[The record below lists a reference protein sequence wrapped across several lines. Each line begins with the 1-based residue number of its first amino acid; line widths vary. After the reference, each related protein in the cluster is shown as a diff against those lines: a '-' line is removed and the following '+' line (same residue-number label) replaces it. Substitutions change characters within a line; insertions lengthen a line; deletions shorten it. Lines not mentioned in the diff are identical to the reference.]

1 MFCIFKVTFLS
12 EFRRFSVA
20 NVHLDNLKH
29 DIDRLSFEAIHAKI
43 CDMFKQTNM
52 TISYEDSKGL
62 RKTIRNDVDIF
73 EAILNFH
80 KLAEPNATSMVV
92 RLDAEMTKAVDKKD
106 ITQALD
112 EIDLNAATEIVHTN
126 VYCDICLNTIRGIRW
141 KCQDCDNFDLC
152 HGCHGLAGLRHPRHT
167 FKPIEKHE
175 DKATYSPSR
184 PTNNRNH
191 ADILHLASCDICL
204 NAIVGVRHKC
214 FQCPD
219 YDLCQA
225 CLPLARAHHTGHT
238 FIPISYPGQV
248 DVKVDQT
255 PQYGV
260 VCDGC
265 NSDIYGVRYKCG
277 NCADYDLCGNCEALP
292 QPIHDPT
299 HIFLKI
305 RKPIAPRL
313 ASATSLLPNMYHK
326 GWGKAMNTLTAPTKK
341 WAPSVDQKC
350 PAISPCKPS
359 PTFTSPNVTT
369 TTPEILPPLPK
380 ETLNGIFVK
389 DITLKDGSTMQS
401 NATFVKVWE
410 LSNSG
415 LGVWP
420 EGTVLQFVGGDRMF
434 TEDEKTLNSPEIKVS
449 QAGVG
454 EYVCI
459 SALLKAPSIPGRYI
473 SYWRLV
479 SPLGERFGH
488 RIWCDILVQDE
499 PVLDVASATESEKTV
514 IPGDVSE
521 PINAEAKKEEPAP
534 VKQEMKQIEKPMA
547 AVAEEEQDDDDF
559 VVVENEDEDI
569 AFSRVLFL
577 EDRLRSLQKRYSGGK
592 YKQLQDLV
600 DTRVD

>member
-12 EFRRFSVA
+12 EFRRFSVP
-20 NVHLDNLKH
+20 NVHLDNLKQ

-62 RKTIRNDVDIF
+62 RKTIRNNIDIF
-73 EAILNFH
+73 EAILNFY
-80 KLAEPNATSMVV
+80 KLAEPNSTSMVI
-92 RLDAEMTKAVDKKD
+92 RLDAELTKAADKKD
-106 ITQALD
+106 ITKALND
-112 EIDLNAATEIVHTN
+112 LSLNASNANETVHTN
-126 VYCDICLNTIRGIRW
+126 VYCDICLNTIHGIRW

-152 HGCHGLAGLRHPRHT
+152 QGCHGLAGLRHPRHT
-167 FKPIEKHE
+167 FKPIEKHG
-175 DKATYSPSR
+175 DGDDHSFSR
-184 PTNNRNH
+184 STNNRSH

-219 YDLCQA
+219 YDLCQV
-225 CLPLARAHHTGHT
+225 CLPLAHAHHRGHT

-248 DVKVDQT
+248 DVKIDQT

-265 NSDIYGVRYKCG
+265 NNDIYGVRYKCG

-313 ASATSLLPNMYHK
+313 ASATPLLPNMYLK
-326 GWGKAMNTLTAPTKK
+326 GWGKTMNTQIAPAERKC
-341 WAPSVDQKC
+341 ASPVDQKC
-350 PAISPCKPS
+350 PTVSVCKPS
-359 PTFTSPNVTT
+359 VAVSPAATT
-369 TTPEILPPLPK
+369 AASETLPPLPK

-389 DITLKDGSTMQS
+389 DITLKDGSKIQS
-401 NATFVKVWE
+401 NATFMKVWE
-410 LSNSG
+410 MSNSG
-415 LGVWP
+415 PRIWP

-434 TEDEKTLNSPEIKVS
+434 TEEDKDVKSPEIKVS
-449 QAGVG
+449 QAGIG

-459 SALLKAPSIPGRYI
+459 SATLKAPSIPGRYI

-479 SPLGERFGH
+479 SPAGERFGH
-488 RIWCDILVQDE
+488 RVWCDILVQDGS
-499 PVLDVASATESEKTV
+499 VATVTSEKTV
-514 IPGDVSE
+514 VPVVVPEPTKKDVSG
-521 PINAEAKKEEPAP
+521 P
-534 VKQEMKQIEKPMA
+534 VKQEMKEIEKPKA
-547 AVAEEEQDDDDF
+547 AVVEEEQDDDDF
-559 VVVENEDEDI
+559 VVVDNEEEEDM
-569 AFSRVLFL
+569 
-577 EDRLRSLQKRYSGGK
+577 
-592 YKQLQDLV
+592 
-600 DTRVD
+600 

>member
-20 NVHLDNLKH
+20 NVHLDNLKQ
-29 DIDRLSFEAIHAKI
+29 DIARLSFEAIHAKI
-43 CDMFKQTNM
+43 CDMFKQTDM

-62 RKTIRNDVDIF
+62 RKTIRNNADVF

-80 KLAEPNATSMVV
+80 KLADPAATSMVV
-92 RLDAEMTKAVDKKD
+92 RLDAELTKAADKKD
-106 ITQALD
+106 ITKALND
-112 EIDLNAATEIVHTN
+112 ISLNASNVCETIHTN

-152 HGCHGLAGLRHPRHT
+152 QGCHGLAGLRHPRHT

-175 DKATYSPSR
+175 DDADSSSSR
-184 PTNNRNH
+184 PTNNRSH
-191 ADILHLASCDICL
+191 TDILHLASCDICL
-204 NAIVGVRHKC
+204 NPIVGVRHKC

-219 YDLCQA
+219 YDLCQS
-225 CLPLARAHHTGHT
+225 CLPLAHAHHKGHT

-248 DVKVDQT
+248 DVKIDQT

-265 NSDIYGVRYKCG
+265 DSDIYGVRYKCG

-313 ASATSLLPNMYHK
+313 ASATPLLPNMYLK
-326 GWGKAMNTLTAPTKK
+326 GWGKAMSTQTVSAEKK
-341 WAPSVDQKC
+341 CASSVDQKC
-350 PAISPCKPS
+350 PAISICKPS
-359 PTFTSPNVTT
+359 PAIVSSIA
-369 TTPEILPPLPK
+369 TPASETLPPLPK

-389 DITLKDGSTMQS
+389 DITLKDGSAMQL
-401 NATFVKVWE
+401 NATFMKVWE
-410 LSNSG
+410 MSNSG
-415 LGVWP
+415 PDIWP

-434 TEDEKTLNSPEIKVS
+434 TEEEENVKSPEIKVS

-459 SALLKAPSIPGRYI
+459 SATLRAPSIPGRYI

-479 SPLGERFGH
+479 SPSGERFGH
-488 RIWCDILVQDE
+488 RVWCDILVQDGSV
-499 PVLDVASATESEKTV
+499 PAATSEKTV
-514 IPGDVSE
+514 TPVVV
-521 PINAEAKKEEPAP
+521 PQPVKKEVPAS
-534 VKQEMKQIEKPMA
+534 VQQEMKEIEKPK
-547 AVAEEEQDDDDF
+547 VVVVEEEQDDDDF
-559 VVVENEDEDI
+559 VVVDNEEEDM
-569 AFSRVLFL
+569 
-577 EDRLRSLQKRYSGGK
+577 
-592 YKQLQDLV
+592 
-600 DTRVD
+600 